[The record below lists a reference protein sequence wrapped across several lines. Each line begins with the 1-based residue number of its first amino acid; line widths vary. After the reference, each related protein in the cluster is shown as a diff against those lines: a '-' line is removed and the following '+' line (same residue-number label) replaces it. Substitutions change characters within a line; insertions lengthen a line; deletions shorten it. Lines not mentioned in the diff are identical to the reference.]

1 MDAGDASTVILGE
14 AKVEHCQIGFI
25 GAGNMA
31 GSLIGGL
38 IADGYPSRQIHVADI
53 DTGKLKRLQQQF
65 DVHIHTDNEAVV
77 RACDLVVL
85 AVKPQQMRRLAR
97 EIATAVR
104 ERRPLIVSIAAGIRE
119 ADLERWLGGE
129 AAIVRA
135 MPNTPAL
142 VQSGATGLHANA
154 QVSARQRDQAE
165 SLLRAVGVTVWVDRE
180 EQLDAVT
187 ALSGSG
193 PAYFFLL
200 MEAMQKAGIE
210 LGLPPTTARLLV
222 EQTALGAAKLA
233 LEADAD
239 PGELRR
245 QVTSPGGTTERAIA
259 VMAEAGFEEAILRA
273 LRAAYRRSQELSKQ
287 LGEDE

>member
-1 MDAGDASTVILGE
+1 MAS
-14 AKVEHCQIGFI
+14 
-25 GAGNMA
+25 
-31 GSLIGGL
+31 SLIGGL
-38 IADGYPSRQIHVADI
+38 IADGFPARRIHVTDVVT
-53 DTGKLKRLQQQF
+53 DRLKRLEQRFGVQALSN
-65 DVHIHTDNEAVV
+65 NEALVK
-77 RACDLVVL
+77 ACDVVVL
-85 AVKPQQMRRLAR
+85 AVKPQQMRQLAL
-97 EIATAVR
+97 EIAAAVQ

-119 ADLERWLGGE
+119 SDLERWLGGE

-154 QVSARQRDQAE
+154 RVSVQQRDQAE

-187 ALSGSG
+187 AVSGSG

-210 LGLPPTTARLLV
+210 LGLPPEAAQLLV

-233 LEADAD
+233 LEADVG

-245 QVTSPGGTTERAIA
+245 RVTSPGGTTERAIA
-259 VMAEAGFEEAILRA
+259 VLSDAGFEELILRA
-273 LRAAYRRSQELSKQ
+273 LRAACLRSQELSKQ
-287 LGEDE
+287 LGEQ

>member
-1 MDAGDASTVILGE
+1 MDADDASTVMLRE

-38 IADGYPSRQIHVADI
+38 VADGYPSRRIHVTDV
-53 DTGKLKRLQQQF
+53 DTDKLERLQQRF
-65 DVHIHTDNEAVV
+65 GVRVHPDNETLA
-77 RACDLVVL
+77 RTCELVVL
-85 AVKPQQMRRLAR
+85 AVKPQQMCRLAR
-97 EIATAVR
+97 EIAAAVQ

-119 ADLERWLGGE
+119 TDLERWLGGE

-154 QVSARQRDQAE
+154 RVSARQRDQAE

-187 ALSGSG
+187 AVSGSG

-210 LGLPPTTARLLV
+210 LGLPPETTRLLV

-245 QVTSPGGTTERAIA
+245 RVTSPGGTTERAIA
-259 VMAEAGFEEAILRA
+259 LLSEAGFEDLILRA
-273 LRAAYRRSQELSKQ
+273 LRAACLRSQELSKQ

>member
-1 MDAGDASTVILGE
+1 M
-14 AKVEHCQIGFI
+14 EHCQIGFI

-38 IADGYPSRQIHVADI
+38 IADGYPSRRIHVADVNT
-53 DTGKLKRLQQQF
+53 DKLERLQQRFGIQ
-65 DVHIHTDNEAVV
+65 VHPDNEALV
-77 RACDLVVL
+77 RSCDLVVL
-85 AVKPQQMRRLAR
+85 AVKPQQMRRLTR
-97 EIATAVR
+97 EIAAAVR

-119 ADLERWLGGE
+119 TDLERWLGGE
-129 AAIVRA
+129 VPIVRA

-154 QVSARQRDQAE
+154 RVSARQRDQAE

-187 ALSGSG
+187 AVSGSG

-210 LGLPPTTARLLV
+210 LGLPPETARLLV

-245 QVTSPGGTTERAIA
+245 RVTSPGGTTERAVA
-259 VMAEAGFEEAILRA
+259 VLSEAGFEDLILRA
-273 LRAAYRRSQELSKQ
+273 LRAACLRSQELSKQ